1 MRDELLGVILPP
13 SRIEA
18 MVGQGHWS
26 NELLI
31 DYFDRVEVAQPNA
44 TAVVSY
50 KSSTAAITRVTFA
63 ELGEAANRI
72 ALRLVDLGV
81 SSGAVVSVQLPSWW
95 QFLAIHL
102 ACTRIGCII
111 NPIMPGA
118 RQQDLR
124 VMLRL
129 ADSQVLFIP
138 RRFRNVD
145 FPEMIESI
153 RHEFPELR
161 HVVVVDGDGV
171 DSFDG
176 LPQVD
181 PSPTSSQ
188 WAELAT
194 RRPGPN
200 DVVEIIFTSGTTGEP
215 KGVMHTSNT
224 LVAAT
229 RGFAQRTELRGD
241 DVIFMGSPLAHQT
254 GFLWGMV
261 LPILLGAKVVLL
273 DIWSPEKAAELISQ
287 EGATFSV
294 SAPTFLTDLLA
305 VGENSRGG
313 LSSLRTFVL
322 AGAPVPKVLVERAV
336 EQLGIRVMSAWG
348 MTEVGLPT
356 ITRPADPIERVA
368 ASDGVTV
375 EGTGIRIIDESGHE
389 MGTGHEGRLQAR
401 GAFNFVGYLKRPEL
415 YATDAD
421 GWFDTGDLA
430 RVDDEG
436 YIRITGRTKD
446 IIIRGGEKIPVVEV
460 ENALYRHPAVAD
472 VAIVAVPDPRL
483 GERACAFITLKP
495 GTTLT
500 FENVVAFLTE
510 LGITKTFFPERIEI
524 ITEMPRTASGKIQK
538 FQLRVHALTLVPT

>member
-1 MRDELLGVILPP
+1 
-13 SRIEA
+13 
-18 MVGQGHWS
+18 MVEEGHWG

-31 DYFDRVEVAQPNA
+31 DYFDRVEAARPSA
-44 TAVVSY
+44 TAIVSY
-50 KSSTAAITRVTFA
+50 NSSTARITRISFA

-72 ALRLVDLGV
+72 ARSLVGLGV
-81 SSGAVVSVQLPSWW
+81 STGAVISVQLPSWW
-95 QFLAIHL
+95 QFIAIHL

-124 VMLRL
+124 VMLQL

-138 RRFRNVD
+138 KTFRNVE
-145 FPEMIESI
+145 FPAMIESI
-153 RHEFPELR
+153 RKEFLEL
-161 HVVVVDGDGV
+161 HNVVVVDGDGV
-171 DSFDG
+171 DSFGG

-181 PSPTSSQ
+181 AQPSSSQ
-188 WAELAT
+188 WADLAT

-224 LVAAT
+224 LLAAT
-229 RGFAQRTELRGD
+229 RGFVRRTELQGD

-261 LPILLGAKVVLL
+261 LPIFLGTKVVLL

-287 EGATFSV
+287 EGATFSI

-305 VGENSRGG
+305 VGESSPAR

-322 AGAPVPKVLVERAV
+322 AGAPVPKVLVERAA
-336 EQLGIRVMSAWG
+336 EKLGIRVMSAWG
-348 MTEVGLPT
+348 MTEVGLPA
-356 ITRPADPIERVA
+356 ITRPADPVERVA

-375 EGTGIRIIDESGHE
+375 EGTGIRIIDESGLE
-389 MGTGHEGRLQAR
+389 QGTGHEGRLQAR

-430 RVDDEG
+430 RIDDEG

-472 VAIVAVPDPRL
+472 AAVVAMPDPRL
-483 GERACAFITLKP
+483 GERACAFVTLKP
-495 GTTLT
+495 GST
-500 FENVVAFLTE
+500 FSFDNMVAFLTE
-510 LGITKTFFPERIEI
+510 LGMTKTFFPERVEI

-538 FQLRVHALTLVPT
+538 FQLRARALALVTG